1 MAQNEV
7 ADREERGDQLGPSA
21 PTPYEMGTS
30 AAETRHSIDQKAEHR
45 AFSHLHIAE

>member
-7 ADREERGDQLGPSA
+7 ADREERGDRLGPSA
-21 PTPYEMGTS
+21 SKPYEMGIN
-30 AAETRHSIDQKAEHR
+30 AAETRHSIDQKAEQR